1 MGSMR
6 RILPPVLV
14 GLVLAA
20 AVAGA
25 YFRGELPEEV
35 SAEAIRD
42 WVLAL
47 GWKGPAIYV
56 GLVAFRTFLFLPSW
70 AVLAAGGLC
79 FGIAFGTLLGGV
91 GILVSALYQF
101 VIARAIG
108 RAWVRPYLGERT
120 LRAERRLQ
128 RVGALLVGFTTAHP
142 IGPLTPFHL
151 AAGLSAMPALGFVV
165 AVLLASPLRSF
176 SWSMLG
182 ASLLDVWSLRFWLT
196 TAILVIVTVLP
207 LAHPRVRGALFG
219 SARGAPLF
227 PGAEDSR

>member
-1 MGSMR
+1 MR
-6 RILPPVLV
+6 RIFPSVLV

-20 AVAGA
+20 VAAGVWL
-25 YFRGELPEEV
+25 RGSLPEAG

-47 GWKGPAIYV
+47 GWKGPAIYLA
-56 GLVAFRTFLFLPSW
+56 LVTFRTFLFLPSW

-79 FGIAFGTLLGGV
+79 FGIALGTLLGGT

-120 LRAERRLQ
+120 LRAERRIQ

-151 AAGLSAMPALGFVV
+151 AAGLSAMPAVGFVV
-165 AVLLASPLRSF
+165 AVAVASPLRSL
-176 SWSMLG
+176 SWSVFG
-182 ASLLDVWSLRFWLT
+182 ASLLDTGSPRFWIT
-196 TAILVIVTVLP
+196 TALLVLVTLVP

-219 SARGAPLF
+219 RERGAALF
-227 PGAEDSR
+227 PDVEDSR

>member
-1 MGSMR
+1 MQR
-6 RILPPVLV
+6 LLPPILV

-20 AVAGA
+20 IAGGA
-25 YFRGELPEEV
+25 YLRGDLPADV

-47 GWKGPAIYV
+47 GWKGPAIYL

-79 FGIAFGTLLGGV
+79 FGIALGTALGGA
-91 GILVSALYQF
+91 GILISALYQF

-108 RAWVRPYLGERT
+108 RAWVRPYLGERA

-165 AVLLASPLRSF
+165 AVFLASPLRSL
-176 SWSMLG
+176 SWSMFG
-182 ASLLDVWSLRFWLT
+182 ASLLDTGSPRFWIT
-196 TAILVIVTVLP
+196 TAALVAVTLLP
-207 LAHPRVRGALFG
+207 LAHPKVRAALFG
-219 SARGAPLF
+219 SGRGAPLF
-227 PGAEDSR
+227 PPPEGSR

>member
-1 MGSMR
+1 MR
-6 RILPPVLV
+6 RLLPPILLA
-14 GLVLAA
+14 LVLAA
-20 AVAGA
+20 VVAGA
-25 YFRGELPEEV
+25 YLRGSLPDEV

-42 WVLAL
+42 WVLGL
-47 GWKGPAIYV
+47 GWQAPAIYV

-79 FGIAFGTLLGGV
+79 FGIAFGTLLGGA

-101 VIARAIG
+101 VVARAIG

-128 RVGALLVGFTTAHP
+128 RVGAVFVGFTTAHP

-165 AVLLASPLRSF
+165 AVLLASPLRSL
-176 SWSMLG
+176 SWSVFG
-182 ASLLDVWSLRFWLT
+182 ASLLDWRSPRFALT
-196 TAILVIVTVLP
+196 TAMLVVITVLP
-207 LAHPRVRGALFG
+207 LFHRGVRRALFG

-227 PGAEDSR
+227 PPPEESR

>member
-1 MGSMR
+1 MR
-6 RILPPVLV
+6 RLLPPALV
-14 GLVLAA
+14 GLVLAGVA
-20 AVAGA
+20 AGA
-25 YFRGELPEEV
+25 YLRGDLPEEV

-47 GWKGPAIYV
+47 GWKAPAIYV

-79 FGIAFGTLLGGV
+79 FGIALGTLLGGA

-101 VIARAIG
+101 VVARAIG

-128 RVGALLVGFTTAHP
+128 RIGAVFVGFTTAHP

-165 AVLLASPLRSF
+165 AVLLASPLRSL
-176 SWSMLG
+176 SWSVFG
-182 ASLLDVWSLRFWLT
+182 ASLLDTGSPRFWLT
-196 TAILVIVTVLP
+196 TAVLLLVTVLP
-207 LAHPRVRGALFG
+207 LAHPKVRGALFG
-219 SARGAPLF
+219 SSRGAPLF
-227 PGAEDSR
+227 PPAEEPR